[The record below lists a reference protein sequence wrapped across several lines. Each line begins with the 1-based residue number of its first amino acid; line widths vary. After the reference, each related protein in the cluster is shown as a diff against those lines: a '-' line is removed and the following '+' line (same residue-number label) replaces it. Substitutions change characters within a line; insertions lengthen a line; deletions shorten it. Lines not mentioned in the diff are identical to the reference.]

1 MEFSTNDIAIALRFG
16 ATDVAIEL
24 VQDSMQESMQQSFV
38 DRIRKG
44 EMVGTYPH
52 LAEEEILMPDHK
64 AYVNVFLAWLDADA
78 NHALHYAVYYE
89 DNEMVSY
96 LTHQTRRL
104 GYFAEYITS
113 TSKRGSNIMDFL
125 VGYSN
130 SGFNSRVE
138 AFYEEGRKTMQQK
151 EEAEVRANSTT
162 LSLLYC
168 FQQLRQHTN
177 LGPAFFSAYGIL
189 LGKYI
194 FAADG
199 TRQCWS
205 FFVPDAWNTKSEFR
219 TMGCM
224 VSWSHPI
231 AGAFV
236 PRICIVSLTWKLF
249 PWWLVHSCGWIF
261 SLPHRD
267 PVCSFYG
274 IPRLFRHYQPCSQAV
289 QLLCATTDE
298 STLARDGRRHC
309 HE

>member
-1 MEFSTNDIAIALRFG
+1 MEFSTNDIAIALRLG

-24 VQDSMQESMQQSFV
+24 VQASLESWMQQSLN

-44 EMVGTYPH
+44 EMVGKYPY
-52 LAEEEILMPDHK
+52 LAEEDILKFNHE
-64 AYVNVFLAWLDADA
+64 AYVNVLLARLDADG

-89 DNEMVSY
+89 DNEM
-96 LTHQTRRL
+96 LTFLNHQARRL
-104 GYFAEYITS
+104 EYFGEYMTS
-113 TSKRGSNIMDFL
+113 TSKRRSSVMDFL
-125 VGYSN
+125 VGSSN
-130 SGFNSRVE
+130 SSFNSRVK
-138 AFYEEGRKTMQQK
+138 AFYEEGHKTMKQK
-151 EEAEVRANSTT
+151 EEAEARANSIV
-162 LSLLYC
+162 LSSQYY
-168 FQQLRQHTN
+168 FQQLREHAS
-177 LGPAFFSAYGIL
+177 LAPAYFSAYGML

-194 FAADG
+194 FCARWYETIVIILF
-199 TRQCWS
+199 TRFMLHAEETSKHDQYYVLYLSHCYWC
-205 FFVPDAWNTKSEFR
+205 VLKS
-219 TMGCM
+219 
-224 VSWSHPI
+224 
-231 AGAFV
+231 
-236 PRICIVSLTWKLF
+236 IVYFTWKLF